1 MKKIFINAIV
11 ITVDDSFTVYENGM
25 VLVDEDIISHVGDMD
40 QDKMNEF
47 NADSVYDLDGN
58 ILMPGFI
65 NAHTH
70 IPMTLFSGYG
80 SGLPLKRWLEEKMWP
95 AEAKL
100 TGNDVYIGS
109 KMGIAQMLLSGTTCF
124 LDMYF
129 FIDDIARAVSEMGI
143 RAVLS
148 QSLMDV
154 GGTNNSIKECI
165 ESIEKYEDN
174 DMIDIMVAPHAIY
187 TNSKESLEKELDV
200 AKQYNK
206 PINIHVS
213 ETEFEVESSY
223 NNNGVSPIKY
233 LDDIGVFDVHAIAA
247 HCVHVSDDDIRILSG
262 KNVSVAHN
270 PSSNLKLASGIAP
283 IQKMIDAGVNVTIG
297 TDGSSSNNNVDM
309 IEEMHIAA
317 LLGKIYNGDPTA
329 LDAETIIKMATI
341 NGAKALDIDSK
352 TGSIEVGKQ
361 ADLIVI
367 DTNSPFSQPKREYL
381 NNLVYSIGRGQVVMT
396 MVGGKVLQSNGEVI
410 GLDLKELDMQFN
422 DCVKRLC

>member
-40 QDKMNEF
+40 QDKINEF

-80 SGLPLKRWLEEKMWP
+80 SGLPLKRWLEEKIWP

-233 LDDIGVFDVHAIAA
+233 LDNIGVFGVHAIAA
-247 HCVHVSDDDIRILSG
+247 HCVHVSDDDIRILSD

-396 MVGGKVLQSNGEVI
+396 MVGGKVLQSNGQVI
-410 GLDLKELDMQFN
+410 GLDLKELDIQFN

>member
-11 ITVDDSFTVYENGM
+11 ITVDDNFTVYENGM
-25 VLVDEDIISHVGDMD
+25 VLVDEDIIYYVGNMN
-40 QDKMNEF
+40 QEKINEF

-109 KMGIAQMLLSGTTCF
+109 KMGITQMLLSGTTCF

-129 FIDDIARAVSEMGI
+129 YLDDIARAVSEMGI
-143 RAVLS
+143 RAVIS

-154 GGTNNSIKECI
+154 GGTDNSLVGCI
-165 ESIEKYEDN
+165 ESIKKYEDN

-187 TNSKESLEKELDV
+187 TNSKESLGKELDV

-223 NNNGVSPIKY
+223 NNNGVSPVKY
-233 LDDIGVFDVHAIAA
+233 LDDIGVFDVHTVAA
-247 HCVHVSDDDIRILSG
+247 HCVHVSDDDIRILSN
-262 KNVSVAHN
+262 KNVSVVHN

-283 IQKMIDAGVNVTIG
+283 IQKMIDAGVNVAIG

-341 NGAKALDIDSK
+341 NGAKALNIDSK
-352 TGSIEVGKQ
+352 TGSIEKGKQ
-361 ADLIVI
+361 ADIIVI
-367 DTNSPFSQPKREYL
+367 DTKSPFSQPKREYL

-410 GLDLKELDMQFN
+410 GLDLKELDIQFN
-422 DCVKRLC
+422 NCVKRLC